1 MTGELILSIV
11 TFVFV
16 AYIYKDIKNIQEAM
30 GMIVEL
36 LVKKEKRIEELKRDV
51 KDLAEQR
58 DHVIKKL
65 EEQEAANNDLSKQ
78 LAVYKELAEQAEE
91 EAYKKASQVDSKT
104 MLF

>member
-16 AYIYKDIKNIQEAM
+16 AYIYRDIKNIQEAM

-51 KDLAEQR
+51 KDLSEQR
-58 DHVIKKL
+58 DHAIKKL
-65 EEQEAANNDLSKQ
+65 EEQEADNNDLSKQ

-91 EAYKKASQVDSKT
+91 EAYKKASQDEPKT

>member
-16 AYIYKDIKNIQEAM
+16 AYIYKDVKNIQEAM

-51 KDLAEQR
+51 KDLVEQR
-58 DHVIKKL
+58 DHAIKRL
-65 EEQEAANNDLSKQ
+65 EEQKAANDDLSKQ